1 MKGRNRPINLG
12 RYAVIPGRRLAA
24 YSMDITENRV
34 GILRDVAQSVA
45 QRGGDVIYF
54 HLQVNEGGR
63 GMIFLILDAT
73 KSTMDFEELRETL
86 NGIDGIGNV
95 DLILPTREGLLI
107 DTLNFPAYVESN
119 RVAIMR
125 DVLLRSAKEEL
136 IRRIGPEATD
146 ALLYNIGFEM
156 GEGAGED
163 HMRMARSVGIEDPE
177 DVLKLV
183 TVPLFKTLGYGEA
196 DLSLGEDGGSIKL
209 YRNIECEAAGT
220 VGRASC
226 SLIRGMWAG
235 VLTSILGREVTVE
248 EVKCTAAGDGY
259 CELRIILKGVRGSGQ
274 RAPS

>member
-34 GILRDVAQSVA
+34 GILRDVAQAVA
-45 QRGGDVIYF
+45 RRGGDVIYF
-54 HLQVNEGGR
+54 HLQVGEGGK

-73 KSTMDFEELRETL
+73 KSALEFEELKDAL
-86 NGIDGIGNV
+86 NEIEGVGNV
-95 DLILPTREGLLI
+95 DLILPEREGLLI
-107 DTLNFPAYVESN
+107 DTLNFPAYVGNN

-125 DVLLRSAKEEL
+125 DVLLRSAKNEL
-136 IRRIGPEATD
+136 MRRIGPEATD

-163 HMRMARSVGIEDPE
+163 HKRLARSVGIENPE

-196 DLSLGEDGGSIKL
+196 DLSLGEDGGSIRL
-209 YRNIECEAAGT
+209 YRNIECEAAGMT
-220 VGRASC
+220 GRASC

-235 VLTSILGREVTVE
+235 VLTSILGKEVVVE
-248 EVKCTAAGDGY
+248 EEKCTAAGDGY
-259 CELRIILKGVRGSGQ
+259 CELRIIM
-274 RAPS
+274 

>member
-34 GILRDVAQSVA
+34 GILRDVAQAVA
-45 QRGGDVIYF
+45 QRGGDVIYL
-54 HLQVNEGGR
+54 HLQVDEGGK
-63 GMIFLILDAT
+63 GTIFLILDAT
-73 KSTMDFEELRETL
+73 NTTLEFEELREAL
-86 NGIDGIGNV
+86 NGIEGVGNV

-107 DTLNFPAYVESN
+107 DTLNFPAYVGNS

-125 DVLLRSAKEEL
+125 DVLLRSAKDEL
-136 IRRIGPEATD
+136 MKRIGPEATD

-156 GEGAGED
+156 GLGAGED
-163 HMRMARSVGIEDPE
+163 HKRIARSVGIEDPE
-177 DVLKLV
+177 DVLELV

-196 DLSLGEDGGSIKL
+196 DLSLEGDGGGIKL
-209 YRNIECEAAGT
+209 YRNIECEAAGMA
-220 VGRASC
+220 GRASC

-259 CELRIILKGVRGSGQ
+259 CELRITPKEAGV
-274 RAPS
+274 